1 MSEMMKFPGQLVFG
15 LDIGTRSIV
24 GTVGYRTGERFHVV
38 AQCIREHETRAMLD
52 GQIHDIHKVGMTIN
66 EVKIRLEEKIGRK
79 LKDVCIAAAGR
90 VLRTVT
96 THVEQEFDKDKEI
109 DGEDIYALDSRGVE
123 KAYEEFLEKNDTEIK
138 FYCVG
143 YSVVRYYLNHYP
155 IVNLEGHKAKSVGVD
170 IIATFLPDDV
180 VDGLQKAVGLA
191 GLEVV
196 NLTLE
201 PIAAIQVAIPEMYRM
216 LNIAL
221 VDVGAGTSDISI
233 TKDGSIVAY
242 GMIPIAGDALTEV
255 IAKHCLVD
263 FKTAEKI
270 KREADEKE
278 SIEYKDIMGLTQTIS
293 REKIIEVA
301 MPVIRNMT
309 KLVADKIKELN
320 GDKSVSAVFVVG
332 GGGRLKGYT
341 ESLAEELDIQ
351 KERVAVRGE
360 EVMQQIVFY
369 EEDARKDS
377 LMVTP
382 IGICLS
388 FYEQNNN
395 FIFVYF
401 NEQRVKLYDNNKLAV
416 VDAAMQAEFPNS
428 GLFPKRGKELN
439 YFVNG
444 KPRITRGMLGEAAV
458 IRVNGQ
464 EADIY
469 TPIRANDQ
477 VKVIES
483 TAGEPAALDINQ
495 LPEYGA
501 VMPVEVNEQKVE
513 LPKFAM
519 VNGHLQ
525 SGYYGIQENDSIE
538 FLNYY
543 TVRQIAEFMDVI
555 VNQEMNIY
563 VNNKL
568 ADMDTKVYENFAIIW
583 TMEELQLSDR
593 DIYGSGAPDTY
604 ASLPED
610 DGSYV
615 KSEPKKDSNP
625 FAADKADRQT
635 EILNGKPEQPEK
647 KEGQPDMADGVSE
660 NQVDAA
666 DGARKN
672 QPGAPDSIADRGGK
686 TTQRTESGVPTN
698 GAAQRTESG
707 VPTDDE
713 AAAEQPDTRTAGDTD
728 KQPGS
733 QATGAAKETAPQAE
747 AANAGNIPM
756 AIQVMVNGAP
766 VRLEGKSGYI
776 FVDVFDYI
784 NFDLSVPQG
793 SGIATELN
801 GRNAQYME
809 PIRSGDVIKIYWK
822 D

>member
-1 MSEMMKFPGQLVFG
+1 MMKFPGQLVFG

-38 AQCIREHETRAMLD
+38 AQCVREHETRAMLD
-52 GQIHDIHKVGMTIN
+52 GQIHDIHKVGATIN
-66 EVKIRLEEKIGRK
+66 EVKNYLEGKVGRQ

-90 VLRTVT
+90 VLRTIT
-96 THVEQEFDKDKEI
+96 THVEQEFPGDKEI

-123 KAYEEFLEKNDTEIK
+123 KAYEEFLETNDTGLK

-155 IVNLEGHKAKSVGVD
+155 ISNLEGHKAGTVGAD

-180 VDGLQKAVGLA
+180 VDGLYKAVGLA

-270 KREADEKE
+270 KRAAGEEE
-278 SIEYKDIMGLTQTIS
+278 SIEYKDILGLTQTIS
-293 REKIIEVA
+293 REKIAEVA
-301 MPVIRNMT
+301 RPVIQDMT
-309 KLVADKIKELN
+309 KRVADKIKELN

-332 GGGRLKGYT
+332 GGGRLQGYT

-360 EVMQQIVFY
+360 EVMQQIAFY
-369 EEDARKDS
+369 EENARKDS

-388 FYEQNNN
+388 FYEQSNN

-401 NEQRVKLYDNNKLAV
+401 NDQRVKLYDNNKLAV
-416 VDAAMQAEFPNS
+416 VDAAMQAEFSND

-444 KPRITRGMLGEAAV
+444 KPRITRGMLGEAAI

-464 EADIY
+464 DADIH
-469 TPIRANDQ
+469 TPIHANDQ
-477 VKVIES
+477 IKVIES

-501 VMPVEVNEQKVE
+501 IMPVEVNEQKVE

-519 VNGHLQ
+519 VNGQLQ

-555 VNQEMNIY
+555 INQDMNIY

-568 ADMDTKVYENFAIIW
+568 ADMDTRVYENFAIIW

-604 ASLPED
+604 ANLPED

-615 KSEPKKDSNP
+615 KSEPKKEENP
-625 FAADKADRQT
+625 FA
-635 EILNGKPEQPEK
+635 EK
-647 KEGQPDMADGVSE
+647 KIEVQAGTSE
-660 NQVDAA
+660 SAGSTFSAA
-666 DGARKN
+666 STASAG
-672 QPGAPDSIADRGGK
+672 
-686 TTQRTESGVPTN
+686 TTAS
-698 GAAQRTESG
+698 S
-707 VPTDDE
+707 E
-713 AAAEQPDTRTAGDTD
+713 AAAP
-728 KQPGS
+728 
-733 QATGAAKETAPQAE
+733 GAAASSGAATAPGATASSGAVTAPE
-747 AANAGNIPM
+747 AASSEAATAQETTSSEQTAIPM
-756 AIQVMVNGAP
+756 AIQVMVNGEP
-766 VRLEGKSGYI
+766 IRLEGKTGYI

-801 GRNAQYME
+801 GKNAQYME
-809 PIRSGDVIKIYWK
+809 PIHSGDVIKIYWK